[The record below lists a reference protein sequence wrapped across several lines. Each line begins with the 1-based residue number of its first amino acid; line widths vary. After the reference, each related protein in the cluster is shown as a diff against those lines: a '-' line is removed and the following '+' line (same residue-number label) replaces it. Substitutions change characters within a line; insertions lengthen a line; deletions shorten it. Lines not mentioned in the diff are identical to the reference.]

1 MIINLVGVVIRGTN
15 SEHSTYGLTKDRRRW
30 ASSLGSLGSQGTLQ
44 NTYPGEEGP
53 TKEEGT
59 LRVKLAFAVKQ
70 TMVRFSIGFG

>member
-59 LRVKLAFAVKQ
+59 LRVKLAFVVKQ